1 MLISNEW
8 LKEYVT
14 IDDSVSNLAERI
26 TRTGIE
32 VDDLI
37 DYTKDIKNLVVGF
50 VKSKDK
56 HPDADKL
63 NVCQVDIGED
73 EPVQIVCGAPNVD
86 AGQYVIV
93 AKVGGRLPGGI
104 KIKRA
109 KLRGERSEGMICSLQ
124 EIGISS
130 NYIPK
135 SFESGIYVFSESQVP
150 GTDALQALYLDDQ
163 VMEFDLT
170 PNRADALSMI
180 GTAYEVAAL
189 YNTKMTKPDTTSNEL
204 ELSAN
209 DELTVTIENEDKV
222 PYYSARVVHD
232 VTIEPSPIWMQ
243 ARLIKAGIRPINN
256 VVDISNYVLLEYGQP
271 LHMFDQDAIGSQQIV
286 VRQANE
292 GEKMTTLD
300 DTERELLTS
309 DIVITNGQTPIALA
323 GVMGGDFSEVKEQTS
338 NIVIEGAIFDPV
350 SIRHTSRRLNLRSES
365 SSRFEKGIA
374 TEFVDEAVDRA
385 CYLLQTY
392 ANGKVLKDRVS
403 SGELGAFITPIDI
416 TADKINRT
424 IGFDLSQN
432 DIVTIFNQLG
442 FDTEINDDVI
452 TVLVPSRRKDIT
464 IKEDLIEEVAR
475 IYGYDDI
482 PSTLPVFDKVTSGQL
497 TDRQYKT
504 RMVKEVLEGAGLDQ
518 AITYSLVSKEDAT
531 AFSMQQRQ
539 TIDLLMPM
547 SEAHA
552 SLRQSLLPHLI
563 EAASYNVARKNKD
576 VKLFEIGNVFFANGE
591 GELPDQVE
599 YLSGI
604 LTGDYVVNQWQGKKE
619 TVDFYL
625 AKGVVDRVSEKLNL
639 EFSYRRADIDGL
651 HPGRTAEILLENKV
665 VGFIGELHPTLAADN
680 DLKRTYVFELNFD
693 ALMSVSVGYI
703 NYQPIP
709 RFPGM
714 SRDIALEVDQ
724 NIPAADLLS
733 TIHAHGGNILKDT
746 LVFDV
751 YQGEHLEKGKKSIAI
766 RLNYLDTEET
776 LTDERVSKVQA
787 EIEAALIEQGEVVE
801 IGRAHV

>member
-50 VKSKDK
+50 VKSKEK

-130 NYIPK
+130 NYVPK
-135 SFESGIYVFSESQVP
+135 TFESGIYVFSEAQVP

-452 TVLVPSRRKDIT
+452 TVQVPSRRKDIT

-787 EIEAALIEQGEVVE
+787 EIEAALIEQGAV
-801 IGRAHV
+801 IR

>member
-50 VKSKDK
+50 VKSKEK

-130 NYIPK
+130 NYVPK

-323 GVMGGDFSEVKEQTS
+323 GVMGGDFSEVKEHTS

-452 TVLVPSRRKDIT
+452 TVQVPSRRKDIT

-482 PSTLPVFDKVTSGQL
+482 PSTLPVFEKVTSGQL

-531 AFSMQQRQ
+531 AFAMQQRQ

-619 TVDFYL
+619 MVDFYL

-693 ALMSVSVGYI
+693 ALMAVSVGYI

-787 EIEAALIEQGEVVE
+787 EIEAALIEQGAV
-801 IGRAHV
+801 IR

>member
-50 VKSKDK
+50 VKSKEK

-189 YNTKMTKPDTTSNEL
+189 YNTKMTKPETTSNEL

-222 PYYSARVVHD
+222 AYYSARVVHD

-323 GVMGGDFSEVKEQTS
+323 GVMGGDFSEVKEHTS
-338 NIVIEGAIFDPV
+338 NIVIEGAIFDSV

-452 TVLVPSRRKDIT
+452 TVQVPSRRKDIT

-482 PSTLPVFDKVTSGQL
+482 PSTLPVFEKVTSGQL

-504 RMVKEVLEGAGLDQ
+504 RMVKEVLEGAGLEQ

-531 AFSMQQRQ
+531 AFAMQQRQ

-625 AKGVVDRVSEKLNL
+625 AKGVVDRVAEKLNL

-693 ALMSVSVGYI
+693 ALMAVSVGYI

-714 SRDIALEVDQ
+714 SRDIALEVNQ

-787 EIEAALIEQGEVVE
+787 EIEAALIKQGAV
-801 IGRAHV
+801 IR

>member
-14 IDDSVSNLAERI
+14 IDDSVSDLAERI

-50 VKSKDK
+50 VKSKEK

-189 YNTKMTKPDTTSNEL
+189 YNTKMTKPETTSNEL

-693 ALMSVSVGYI
+693 ALMAVSVGYI

-709 RFPGM
+709 RFPSM

-751 YQGEHLEKGKKSIAI
+751 YQCEHLEKGKKSIAI

-787 EIEAALIEQGEVVE
+787 EIEAALIEQGAV
-801 IGRAHV
+801 IR

>member
-50 VKSKDK
+50 VKSKEK

-73 EPVQIVCGAPNVD
+73 EPVLIVCGAPNVD

-135 SFESGIYVFSESQVP
+135 SFESGIYVFSEAQVP

-189 YNTKMTKPDTTSNEL
+189 YNTKMTKPETTSNEL
-204 ELSAN
+204 DLSAN

-604 LTGDYVVNQWQGKKE
+604 LTGDYVVNQWQDKKE

-665 VGFIGELHPTLAADN
+665 VGFIGELHPILAADN

-693 ALMSVSVGYI
+693 ALMAVSVGYI

-787 EIEAALIEQGEVVE
+787 EIEAALIEQGAV
-801 IGRAHV
+801 IR

>member
-1 MLISNEW
+1 
-8 LKEYVT
+8 
-14 IDDSVSNLAERI
+14 
-26 TRTGIE
+26 
-32 VDDLI
+32 
-37 DYTKDIKNLVVGF
+37 
-50 VKSKDK
+50 
-56 HPDADKL
+56 
-63 NVCQVDIGED
+63 CQVDIGED

-124 EIGISS
+124 VIGISS

-189 YNTKMTKPDTTSNEL
+189 YNTKMTKPETTSNEL

-693 ALMSVSVGYI
+693 ALMAVSVGYI

-787 EIEAALIEQGEVVE
+787 EIEAALIEQGAV
-801 IGRAHV
+801 IR

>member
-50 VKSKDK
+50 VKSKEK

-130 NYIPK
+130 NYVPK

-323 GVMGGDFSEVKEQTS
+323 GVMGGDFSEVKEHTS

-452 TVLVPSRRKDIT
+452 TVQVPSRRKDIT

-482 PSTLPVFDKVTSGQL
+482 PSTLPVFEKVTSGQL

-531 AFSMQQRQ
+531 AFAMQQRQ

-552 SLRQSLLPHLI
+552 SLRRSLLPHLI

-693 ALMSVSVGYI
+693 ALMAVSVGYI

-787 EIEAALIEQGEVVE
+787 EIEAALIEQGAV
-801 IGRAHV
+801 IR

>member
-50 VKSKDK
+50 VKSKEK

-135 SFESGIYVFSESQVP
+135 SFESGIYVFSEAQVP

-204 ELSAN
+204 ELFAN

-243 ARLIKAGIRPINN
+243 ARLIKTGIRPINN

-693 ALMSVSVGYI
+693 ALMAVSVGYI

-787 EIEAALIEQGEVVE
+787 EIEAALIEQGAV
-801 IGRAHV
+801 IR

>member
-50 VKSKDK
+50 VKSKEK

-104 KIKRA
+104 KIKRV

-189 YNTKMTKPDTTSNEL
+189 YNTKMTKPETTSNEL

-209 DELTVTIENEDKV
+209 DELTVTIENEDKA

-323 GVMGGDFSEVKEQTS
+323 GVMGGDFSEVKEHTS

-403 SGELGAFITPIDI
+403 SGELSAFITPIDI

-452 TVLVPSRRKDIT
+452 TVQVPSRRKDIT

-482 PSTLPVFDKVTSGQL
+482 PSTLPVFEKVTSGQL

-531 AFSMQQRQ
+531 AFAMQQRQ

-693 ALMSVSVGYI
+693 ALMAVSVGYI

-714 SRDIALEVDQ
+714 SRDIALEVNQ

-787 EIEAALIEQGEVVE
+787 EIEAALIEQGAV
-801 IGRAHV
+801 IR

>member
-50 VKSKDK
+50 VKSKEK

-135 SFESGIYVFSESQVP
+135 SFESGIFVFSESQVP

-189 YNTKMTKPDTTSNEL
+189 YNTKMTKPETTSNEL

-243 ARLIKAGIRPINN
+243 VRLIKAGIHPINN

-323 GVMGGDFSEVKEQTS
+323 GVMGGDFSEVKEHTS

-452 TVLVPSRRKDIT
+452 TVQVPSRRKDIT

-482 PSTLPVFDKVTSGQL
+482 PSTLPVFEKVTSGQL

-531 AFSMQQRQ
+531 AFAMQQRQ

-665 VGFIGELHPTLAADN
+665 IGFIGELHPTLAADN

-693 ALMSVSVGYI
+693 ALMAVSVGYI

-787 EIEAALIEQGEVVE
+787 EIEAALIEQGAV
-801 IGRAHV
+801 IR

>member
-50 VKSKDK
+50 VKSKEK

-135 SFESGIYVFSESQVP
+135 SFESGIYVFSEAQVP

-271 LHMFDQDAIGSQQIV
+271 LHMLDQDAIGSQQIV

-350 SIRHTSRRLNLRSES
+350 SILHTSRRLNLRSES

-693 ALMSVSVGYI
+693 ALMAVSVGYI

-787 EIEAALIEQGEVVE
+787 EIEAALIEQGAV
-801 IGRAHV
+801 IR

>member
-14 IDDSVSNLAERI
+14 IDDSVSDLAERI

-50 VKSKDK
+50 VKSKEK

-189 YNTKMTKPDTTSNEL
+189 YNTKMTKPETTSNEL

-232 VTIEPSPIWMQ
+232 VTIELSPIWMQ

-693 ALMSVSVGYI
+693 ALMAVSVGYI

-787 EIEAALIEQGEVVE
+787 EIEAALIEQGAV
-801 IGRAHV
+801 IR

>member
-563 EAASYNVARKNKD
+563 EAASYNVVRKNKD

-787 EIEAALIEQGEVVE
+787 EIEAALIEQGAV
-801 IGRAHV
+801 IR

>member
-50 VKSKDK
+50 VKSKEK

-135 SFESGIYVFSESQVP
+135 SFESGIYVFSEAQVP

-204 ELSAN
+204 ELSPN

-693 ALMSVSVGYI
+693 ALMAVSVGYI

-787 EIEAALIEQGEVVE
+787 EIEAALIEQGAV
-801 IGRAHV
+801 IR

>member
-14 IDDSVSNLAERI
+14 IDDSVSDLAERI

-50 VKSKDK
+50 VKSKEK

-189 YNTKMTKPDTTSNEL
+189 YNTKMTKPETTSNEL

-518 AITYSLVSKEDAT
+518 AITYSLVSKEDAN

-693 ALMSVSVGYI
+693 ALMAVSVGYI

-787 EIEAALIEQGEVVE
+787 EIEAALIEQGAV
-801 IGRAHV
+801 IR

>member
-50 VKSKDK
+50 VKSKEK

-130 NYIPK
+130 NYVPK
-135 SFESGIYVFSESQVP
+135 TFESGIYVFSEAQVP

-209 DELTVTIENEDKV
+209 NELTVTIENEDKV

-243 ARLIKAGIRPINN
+243 ARLIKAGIHPINN

-300 DTERELLTS
+300 GTERELLTS

-452 TVLVPSRRKDIT
+452 TVQVPSRRKDIT

-482 PSTLPVFDKVTSGQL
+482 PSTLPVFEKVTSGQL

-651 HPGRTAEILLENKV
+651 HPGRTAEILLENKI

-787 EIEAALIEQGEVVE
+787 EIEAALIEQGAV
-801 IGRAHV
+801 IR

>member
-50 VKSKDK
+50 VKSKEK

-135 SFESGIYVFSESQVP
+135 SFESGIFVFSESQVP

-189 YNTKMTKPDTTSNEL
+189 YNTKMTKPETTSNEL

-243 ARLIKAGIRPINN
+243 VRLIKAGIRPINN

-323 GVMGGDFSEVKEQTS
+323 GVMGGDFSEVKEHTS

-452 TVLVPSRRKDIT
+452 TVQVPSRRKDIT

-482 PSTLPVFDKVTSGQL
+482 PSTLPVFEKVTSDQL

-531 AFSMQQRQ
+531 AFAMQQRQ

-665 VGFIGELHPTLAADN
+665 IGFIGELHPTLAADN

-693 ALMSVSVGYI
+693 ALMAVSVGYI

-787 EIEAALIEQGEVVE
+787 EIEAALIEQGAV
-801 IGRAHV
+801 IR

>member
-50 VKSKDK
+50 VKSKEK

-135 SFESGIYVFSESQVP
+135 SFESGIYVFSEAQVP

-693 ALMSVSVGYI
+693 ALMAVSVGYI

-733 TIHAHGGNILKDT
+733 TIHAHGSNILKDT

-787 EIEAALIEQGEVVE
+787 EIEAALIEQGAV
-801 IGRAHV
+801 IR

>member
-14 IDDSVSNLAERI
+14 IDDSVSDLAERI

-50 VKSKDK
+50 VKSKEK

-135 SFESGIYVFSESQVP
+135 SFESGVYVFSESQVP

-189 YNTKMTKPDTTSNEL
+189 YNTKMTKPETTSNEL

-693 ALMSVSVGYI
+693 ALMAVSVGYI

-787 EIEAALIEQGEVVE
+787 EIEAALIEQGAV
-801 IGRAHV
+801 IR

>member
-50 VKSKDK
+50 VKSKEK

-189 YNTKMTKPDTTSNEL
+189 YNTKMTKPETTSNEL

-271 LHMFDQDAIGSQQIV
+271 LHMFDQDTIGSQQIV

-323 GVMGGDFSEVKEQTS
+323 GVMGGDFSEVKEHTS

-403 SGELGAFITPIDI
+403 SGELSAFITPIDI

-452 TVLVPSRRKDIT
+452 TVQVPSRRKDIT

-482 PSTLPVFDKVTSGQL
+482 PSTLPVFEKVTSGQL

-531 AFSMQQRQ
+531 AFAMQQRQ

-693 ALMSVSVGYI
+693 ALMAVSVGYI

-714 SRDIALEVDQ
+714 SRDIALEVNQ

-787 EIEAALIEQGEVVE
+787 EIEAALIEQGAV
-801 IGRAHV
+801 IR

>member
-50 VKSKDK
+50 VKSKEK

-135 SFESGIYVFSESQVP
+135 SFESGIYVFSEAQVP

-189 YNTKMTKPDTTSNEL
+189 YNTKMTKPETTSNEL
-204 ELSAN
+204 DLSAN
-209 DELTVTIENEDKV
+209 DELTVTIENEDNV

-604 LTGDYVVNQWQGKKE
+604 LTGDYVVNQWQDKKE

-665 VGFIGELHPTLAADN
+665 VGFIGELHPILAADN

-693 ALMSVSVGYI
+693 ALMAVSVGYI

-787 EIEAALIEQGEVVE
+787 EIEAALIEQGAV
-801 IGRAHV
+801 IR

>member
-50 VKSKDK
+50 VKSKEK

-135 SFESGIYVFSESQVP
+135 SFESGIYVFSEAQVP

-403 SGELGAFITPIDI
+403 SEELGAFITPIDI

-693 ALMSVSVGYI
+693 ALMAVSVGYI

-787 EIEAALIEQGEVVE
+787 EIEAALIEQGAV
-801 IGRAHV
+801 IR

>member
-50 VKSKDK
+50 VKSKEK

-130 NYIPK
+130 NYVPK

-323 GVMGGDFSEVKEQTS
+323 GVMGGDFSEVKEHTS

-452 TVLVPSRRKDIT
+452 TVQVPSRRKDIT

-482 PSTLPVFDKVTSGQL
+482 PSTLPVFEKVTSGQL

-531 AFSMQQRQ
+531 AFAMQQRQ

-693 ALMSVSVGYI
+693 ALMAVSVGYI

-776 LTDERVSKVQA
+776 LTDERVSKVQT
-787 EIEAALIEQGEVVE
+787 EIEAALIEQGAV
-801 IGRAHV
+801 IR

>member
-50 VKSKDK
+50 VKSKEK

-135 SFESGIYVFSESQVP
+135 SFESGIFVFSESQVP

-189 YNTKMTKPDTTSNEL
+189 YNTKMTKPETTSNEL

-243 ARLIKAGIRPINN
+243 VRLIKAGIRPINN

-323 GVMGGDFSEVKEQTS
+323 GVMDGDFSEVKEHTS

-452 TVLVPSRRKDIT
+452 TVQVPSRRKDIT

-482 PSTLPVFDKVTSGQL
+482 PSTLPVFEKVTSGQL

-531 AFSMQQRQ
+531 AFAMQQRQ

-665 VGFIGELHPTLAADN
+665 IGFIGELHPTLAADN

-693 ALMSVSVGYI
+693 ALMAVSVGYI

-787 EIEAALIEQGEVVE
+787 EIEAALIEQGAV
-801 IGRAHV
+801 IR

>member
-50 VKSKDK
+50 VKSKEK

-189 YNTKMTKPDTTSNEL
+189 YNTKMTKPETTSNEL

-323 GVMGGDFSEVKEQTS
+323 GVMGGDFSEVKEHTS
-338 NIVIEGAIFDPV
+338 NIVIEGAIFDSV

-365 SSRFEKGIA
+365 SRRFEKGIA

-452 TVLVPSRRKDIT
+452 TVQVPSRRKDIT

-482 PSTLPVFDKVTSGQL
+482 PSTLPVFEKVTSGQL

-531 AFSMQQRQ
+531 AFAMQQRQ

-625 AKGVVDRVSEKLNL
+625 AKGVVDRVAEKLNL

-693 ALMSVSVGYI
+693 ALMAVSVGYI

-714 SRDIALEVDQ
+714 SRDIALEVNQ

-787 EIEAALIEQGEVVE
+787 EIEAALIKQGAV
-801 IGRAHV
+801 IR

>member
-14 IDDSVSNLAERI
+14 NDDSVSNLAERI

-50 VKSKDK
+50 VKSKEK

-189 YNTKMTKPDTTSNEL
+189 YNTKMTKPETTSNEL

-323 GVMGGDFSEVKEQTS
+323 GVMGGDFSEVKEHTS
-338 NIVIEGAIFDPV
+338 NIVIEGAIFDSV

-452 TVLVPSRRKDIT
+452 TVQVPSRRKDIT

-482 PSTLPVFDKVTSGQL
+482 PSTLPVFEKVTSGQL

-531 AFSMQQRQ
+531 AFAMQQRQ

-651 HPGRTAEILLENKV
+651 HPGRTAEILLEKKV

-693 ALMSVSVGYI
+693 ALMAVSVGYI

-787 EIEAALIEQGEVVE
+787 EIEAALIEQGAV
-801 IGRAHV
+801 IR

>member
-50 VKSKDK
+50 VKSKEK

-130 NYIPK
+130 NYVPK
-135 SFESGIYVFSESQVP
+135 TFESGIYVFSEAQVP

-189 YNTKMTKPDTTSNEL
+189 YNTKMTKPETTSNEL

-209 DELTVTIENEDKV
+209 DELTVTIENENKV

-365 SSRFEKGIA
+365 SSRFEKGIV

-452 TVLVPSRRKDIT
+452 TVQVPSRRKDIT

-693 ALMSVSVGYI
+693 ALMAVSVGYI

-776 LTDERVSKVQA
+776 LTDERVSKVQS
-787 EIEAALIEQGEVVE
+787 EIEAALIEQGAV
-801 IGRAHV
+801 IR

>member
-50 VKSKDK
+50 VKSKEK

-189 YNTKMTKPDTTSNEL
+189 YNTKMTKPETTSNEL

-323 GVMGGDFSEVKEQTS
+323 GVMGGDFSEFKEHTS
-338 NIVIEGAIFDPV
+338 NIVIEGAIFDSV

-452 TVLVPSRRKDIT
+452 TVQVPSRRKDIT

-482 PSTLPVFDKVTSGQL
+482 PSTLPVFEKVTSGQL

-531 AFSMQQRQ
+531 AFAMQQRQ

-625 AKGVVDRVSEKLNL
+625 AKGVVDRVAEKLNL

-693 ALMSVSVGYI
+693 ALMAVSVGYI

-714 SRDIALEVDQ
+714 SRDIALEVNQ

-787 EIEAALIEQGEVVE
+787 EIEAALIKQGAV
-801 IGRAHV
+801 IR

>member
-50 VKSKDK
+50 VKSKEK

-135 SFESGIYVFSESQVP
+135 SFESGIYVFSEAQVP

-243 ARLIKAGIRPINN
+243 ARLIKAGIRPIKN

-693 ALMSVSVGYI
+693 ALMAVSVGYI

-787 EIEAALIEQGEVVE
+787 EIEAALIEQGAV
-801 IGRAHV
+801 IR

>member
-50 VKSKDK
+50 VKSKEK

-73 EPVQIVCGAPNVD
+73 EPVEIVCGAPNVD

-189 YNTKMTKPDTTSNEL
+189 YNTKMTKPETTSNEL

-323 GVMGGDFSEVKEQTS
+323 GVMGGDFSEVKEHTS
-338 NIVIEGAIFDPV
+338 NIVIEGAIFDSV

-452 TVLVPSRRKDIT
+452 TVQVPSRRKDIT

-482 PSTLPVFDKVTSGQL
+482 PSTLPVFEKVTSGQL

-531 AFSMQQRQ
+531 AFAMQQRQ

-625 AKGVVDRVSEKLNL
+625 AKGVVDRVAEKLNL

-693 ALMSVSVGYI
+693 ALMAVSVGYI

-714 SRDIALEVDQ
+714 SRDIALEVNQ

-787 EIEAALIEQGEVVE
+787 EIEAALIKQGAV
-801 IGRAHV
+801 IR

>member
-50 VKSKDK
+50 VKSKEK

-109 KLRGERSEGMICSLQ
+109 KLRGEHSEGMICSLQ

-135 SFESGIYVFSESQVP
+135 SFESGIFVFSESQVP

-189 YNTKMTKPDTTSNEL
+189 YNTKMTKPETTSNEL

-243 ARLIKAGIRPINN
+243 VRLIKAGIRPINN

-323 GVMGGDFSEVKEQTS
+323 GVMGGDFSEVKEHTS

-452 TVLVPSRRKDIT
+452 TVQVPSRRKDIT

-482 PSTLPVFDKVTSGQL
+482 PSTLPVFEKVTSGQL

-531 AFSMQQRQ
+531 AFAMQQRQ

-665 VGFIGELHPTLAADN
+665 IGFIGELHPTLAADN

-693 ALMSVSVGYI
+693 ALMAVSVGYI

-787 EIEAALIEQGEVVE
+787 EIEAALIEQGAV
-801 IGRAHV
+801 IR

>member
-14 IDDSVSNLAERI
+14 IDDSVSDLAERI

-50 VKSKDK
+50 VKSKEK

-189 YNTKMTKPDTTSNEL
+189 YNTKMIKPETTSNEL

-300 DTERELLTS
+300 DTERELSTS

-693 ALMSVSVGYI
+693 ALMAVSVGYI

-787 EIEAALIEQGEVVE
+787 EIEAALIEQGAV
-801 IGRAHV
+801 IR

>member
-50 VKSKDK
+50 VKSKEK

-135 SFESGIYVFSESQVP
+135 IFESGIYVFSESQVP

-189 YNTKMTKPDTTSNEL
+189 YNTKMTKPETTSNEL

-323 GVMGGDFSEVKEQTS
+323 GVMGGDFSEVKEHTS

-452 TVLVPSRRKDIT
+452 TVQVPSRRKDIT

-482 PSTLPVFDKVTSGQL
+482 PSTLPVFEKVTSGQL

-531 AFSMQQRQ
+531 AFAMQQRQ

-693 ALMSVSVGYI
+693 ALMAVSVGYI

-714 SRDIALEVDQ
+714 SRDIALEVNQ

-787 EIEAALIEQGEVVE
+787 EIEAALIEQGAV
-801 IGRAHV
+801 IR